1 MPLAV
6 KWLTLGGGEG
16 VKYVPGCVL
25 TVGGV
30 ASLGEITDL
39 LFIHYM
45 NRGSA
50 FPPLTGPGAVCLHTL
65 LPVPALTSD
74 RMCPAGAIAAGTR
87 DCSLQSGDQEL
98 CV

>member
-6 KWLTLGGGEG
+6 KGLTLGGVGKG
-16 VKYVPGCVL
+16 LSMFPVRVL

-39 LFIHYM
+39 LFIRCM

-50 FPPLTGPGAVCLHTL
+50 FPPVTGPGAVFI
-65 LPVPALTSD
+65 AL
-74 RMCPAGAIAAGTR
+74 
-87 DCSLQSGDQEL
+87 
-98 CV
+98 